1 MRREPGVQIARVR
14 GSGVAGLL
22 PLLLV
27 LAGAALLT
35 HSGLFIHLLYA
46 LPAAYLLARLWARHT
61 LAAVSVTRRH
71 EVRVYLGEEVPV
83 EIEVRNRAWLPV
95 LWLHLDDT
103 LPVALSPGRRF
114 GRVLSLLPREVSR
127 HRYSL
132 WARRRGYYAFGPL
145 VAEAGDLLGA
155 STYQARHQ
163 LGGAVTVYPKI
174 VPLGVSLPSLSPL
187 GTLASPER
195 LFEDP
200 TRIQGVRDYQPG
212 DSLRSIDWKTSSR
225 LARLQVRRFEPAI
238 DLQAMV
244 LLNLAATDYP
254 GVERY
259 QATELGIVIAAS
271 LVAHIAL
278 LRQAVGLGTNG
289 RDPLAEV
296 EASVPDPRTAD
307 LAGLKNPPGLS
318 AGRAALGGPP
328 RKGSEHVMRLLEVLA
343 RVEAAPGEAAVP
355 FFDLLA
361 GRVAE
366 HGLPWGSTVIAIT
379 GREVDGLMEALL
391 ALRRRGL
398 AVVLVLTCPDR
409 GMAGTAAR
417 AKQIGARAV
426 RITSERELEAWR

>member
-1 MRREPGVQIARVR
+1 MKRKAGVEIARVR
-14 GSGVAGLL
+14 GSGVAGLF

-35 HSGLFIHLLYA
+35 HSGLFVHLLYA

-61 LAAVSVTRRH
+61 LAAVSVTRKH
-71 EVRVYLGEEVPV
+71 ETRVYLGEEIPV

-103 LPVALSPGRRF
+103 LPLALSPGRRF

-127 HRYSL
+127 HGYSL
-132 WARRRGYYAFGPL
+132 WARRRGYYPFGPL
-145 VAEAGDLLGA
+145 IAEAGDLLGA
-155 STYQARHQ
+155 STYHVRHE

-174 VPLGVSLPSLSPL
+174 VPLRVSLPSLSPL

-200 TRIQGVRDYQPG
+200 TRILGVRDYQPG
-212 DSLRSIDWKTSSR
+212 DSLRRIDWKTSGR
-225 LARLQVRRFEPAI
+225 LGQLQVKRFEPAM

-244 LLNLAATDYP
+244 LLNLAAADYP

-259 QATELGIVIAAS
+259 QSTELGIVIAAS
-271 LVAHIAL
+271 LVAHIASL
-278 LRQAVGLGTNG
+278 GQAVGLGTNG
-289 RDPLAEV
+289 RDPLEDERAC
-296 EASVPDPRTAD
+296 APD
-307 LAGLKNPPGLS
+307 LASLSDLSGLS
-318 AGRAALGGPP
+318 AGRAALGGPA

-343 RVEAAPGEAAVP
+343 RVEAAPGEEALP
-355 FFDLLA
+355 FLDLLA
-361 GRVAE
+361 GRVVE
-366 HGLPWGSTVIAIT
+366 HGLPWGSTVVAIT

-409 GMAGTAAR
+409 GMADTVAR
-417 AKQIGARAV
+417 ATQIGAHAV
-426 RITSERELEAWR
+426 RIASERELEAWL

>member
-1 MRREPGVQIARVR
+1 MRRKPGVQIARVR

-71 EVRVYLGEEVPV
+71 EARVYLGEEVPV

-127 HRYSL
+127 YGYSL

-145 VAEAGDLLGA
+145 MAEAGDLLGA

-174 VPLGVSLPSLSPL
+174 VPLGVSLQSLSPL
-187 GTLASPER
+187 GTLASRER

-212 DSLRSIDWKTSSR
+212 DSLRRIDWKTSSR

-244 LLNLAATDYP
+244 LLNLAAGDYP

-271 LVAHIAL
+271 LVAHIAS

-289 RDPLAEV
+289 RDPMPEEV
-296 EASVPDPRTAD
+296 PAPDPRTAD
-307 LAGLKNPPGLS
+307 LTGLADPSDLS

-328 RKGSEHVMRLLEVLA
+328 RKGSEHAMRLLEVLA
-343 RVEAAPGEAAVP
+343 RVDAAPGEATVP
-355 FFDLLA
+355 FLDLVA

-366 HGLPWGSTVIAIT
+366 HGLPWGSTVVAIT

-426 RITSERELEAWR
+426 RIASERELEAWR